1 MVENQSR
8 WRMIGL
14 GLGSAIAISGF
25 TWFARTDVAVCRGL
39 SGIDTALFTYVAV
52 VILVNAVAHHQ
63 WARCLVSGLLFAGF
77 GGKLV
82 FEAVTGSTLF
92 VNSARAGFVVLIEAH
107 VLGALAGIVM
117 AGIGG
122 TGNCS
127 RSLFSR
133 HGTAAELQAGH
144 RERRELKCQPIA
156 RHAGRGLLSVN
167 AIRLAPRI

>member
-1 MVENQSR
+1 
-8 WRMIGL
+8 MIGL

-63 WARCLVSGLLFAGF
+63 WAQCLVSGLLFAGF

-107 VLGALAGIVM
+107 VLGVWPA
-117 AGIGG
+117 
-122 TGNCS
+122 S
-127 RSLFSR
+127 
-133 HGTAAELQAGH
+133 
-144 RERRELKCQPIA
+144 
-156 RHAGRGLLSVN
+156 
-167 AIRLAPRI
+167 